1 MAKTYAN
8 TYLFNQY
15 HEYEKKM
22 YEFIMVADR
31 IDTKSDKFED
41 LLYDFKRRN
50 IGNNL
55 LKIITSDNVI
65 LATRPG
71 ISLPKAFKVFVAK
84 DVKED
89 KNKMKVFIDVSDCI
103 TFKNG
108 IYTCNKLEWLT
119 SYVISA
125 MTSYVY
131 AMSENKLVGNASVL
145 KDGGTAFAKCF
156 SYIIDR
162 MYKITTVPQMRNKV
176 EYTAAIYY
184 QVNILGK
191 SLDKSY
197 DSIKANAI
205 RISDI
210 EPKSAQIVDMM
221 LEEKDFINIDT
232 FSQAIG
238 RIFSFKDLK
247 TANVIAMWMQ
257 AFGTGTIFGMEF
269 FPAFSTMLT
278 NTYIGGY
285 LDQQMTIEKI
295 TGISMVSFSKTILQ
309 IGASV

>member
-50 IGNNL
+50 VGNNL
-55 LKIITSDNVI
+55 LKIITSNNVI

-89 KNKMKVFIDVSDCI
+89 RNKMKVFIDVSDCI

-125 MTSYVY
+125 MTSYIY
-131 AMSENKLVGNASVL
+131 AMSENKLVGNASIL
-145 KDGGTAFAKCF
+145 KDGGTAFSKCF

-176 EYTAAIYY
+176 EYAAAIYY

-191 SLDKSY
+191 SLDKNY

-210 EPKSAQIVDMM
+210 ESKTAQIIDMM

-238 RIFSFKDLK
+238 KIFSFKDLK
-247 TANVIAMWMQ
+247 TANIIAMWMQ

-295 TGISMVSFSKTILQ
+295 TGTSMVSFSKTILQ

>member
-1 MAKTYAN
+1 MTKTYAN